1 MPSPPLLVLCIPCTS
16 FLTSSSIVPL
26 NMGALNV
33 CSDVALDCTFTQA
46 YNSWT
51 ITVWQEAVDDW
62 HLVDLIWRKRGKGR
76 AVEKKEREIVQRH
89 WGFCCALCC
98 VLSLLQFTPLLLF
111 LFAFTCFTVLQKER
125 PLTVLICD
133 SGLQGKRSFYLQE
146 VLLWPFTREASVT
159 VGLYAHFSELW
170 GWRRMKLQG
179 NKDLH
184 TVDGEDRAE
193 KEAGG
198 KADRHREW
206 GGRIKEGNVKQG
218 GGKPV
223 TPSNP

>member
-46 YNSWT
+46 YNSRT

-76 AVEKKEREIVQRH
+76 AVEKKKRKIVQRH

-111 LFAFTCFTVLQKER
+111 LFAFTWFTVLQKER

-206 GGRIKEGNVKQG
+206 GGRIKEGNVMQG

-223 TPSNP
+223 PPSNP